1 VPVTVLANEALS
13 ERATRKVKHPI
24 RHCGVCCFGLGPSLG
39 PLSRIRL
46 EAQMTEPYSP
56 IRPVSRKAQII
67 GGAIALAV
75 LAGVVWLAWSLM
87 HADKGGEGGQGG
99 GFGGPGGPGGGGGR
113 RGGPASTVAVAT
125 AGQADLPVIIE
136 ALGTVTPAA
145 TVTVRPQVSGV
156 ITQVMFKEGQMVR
169 AGQPLVQIDPR
180 QFQMD
185 LMSAQGSLTRD
196 EAQLSAAK
204 VTLARYQTLLTQD
217 SIARQEVDTQ
227 AATVKQL
234 TGTVMADKAAVG
246 TAQLNVGY
254 SRIIAPVSGRVGLRV
269 VDVGNYI
276 ASGDTAGVAVITTV
290 SPIDVEF
297 TVPQDDVPRIGA
309 RANSGA
315 VLPVTAL
322 DRTRVTTLDKGVFS
336 TLDNLVDTGTGT
348 VKAKAR
354 FANAGGTLFPSQF
367 VNVRLE
373 LDNLKGAVVVPATA
387 LRQGSDGAFV
397 WVLGADQTVSKRKVT
412 AGPST
417 TTQVSIA
424 TGLKVGEK
432 VITEGGDRLT
442 EGGKVQLPG
451 QAAKGQRAGKGKG
464 QGGQG
469 QGGERRRRQAE

>member
-1 VPVTVLANEALS
+1 MTALPPHQP
-13 ERATRKVKHPI
+13 RT
-24 RHCGVCCFGLGPSLG
+24 
-39 PLSRIRL
+39 
-46 EAQMTEPYSP
+46 
-56 IRPVSRKAQII
+56 VSRKAQII

-75 LAGVVWLAWSLM
+75 LAGIVWLAWALM
-87 HADKGGEGGQGG
+87 HAAPSAGAAGGG
-99 GFGGPGGPGGGGGR
+99 GFGGGPGGGGR
-113 RGGPASTVAVAT
+113 RGPASTVAVAT
-125 AGQADLPVIIE
+125 ASQADLPVIIE
-136 ALGTVTPAA
+136 ALGAVTPAA
-145 TVTVRPQVSGV
+145 TVTVRPQVSGT
-156 ITQVMFKEGQMVR
+156 ITQVLFKEGQMVR
-169 AGQPLVQIDPR
+169 AGQALAQIDPR

-185 LMSAQGSLTRD
+185 LMQAQGNLTRD
-196 EAQLSAAK
+196 EAQLASAR
-204 VTLARYQTLLTQD
+204 VTLARFQTLLTQD

-234 TGTVMADKAAVG
+234 QGTVMADRAAVG
-246 TAQLNVGY
+246 TAQLNLGY
-254 SRIIAPVSGRVGLRV
+254 ARIVAPVSGRVGLRV

-276 ASGDTAGVAVITTV
+276 AAGDANGVAVVTTV

-309 RANSGA
+309 RVATGA

-322 DRTRVTTLDKGVFS
+322 DRTRTLTLDKGTFS
-336 TLDNLVDTGTGT
+336 TLDNVVDTGTGT

-373 LDNLKGAVVVPATA
+373 LDNIKGAVVVPATA
-387 LRQGSDGAFV
+387 LRQSADGAFV
-397 WVLGADQTVSKRKVT
+397 WVLNADQTVSKRKVT

-417 TTQVSIA
+417 TTQVSLA

-451 QAAKGQRAGKGKG
+451 QAAQRPGQGKGK
-464 QGGQG
+464 G
-469 QGGERRRRQAE
+469 QGGERRRRQQQAQ

>member
-1 VPVTVLANEALS
+1 
-13 ERATRKVKHPI
+13 
-24 RHCGVCCFGLGPSLG
+24 
-39 PLSRIRL
+39 
-46 EAQMTEPYSP
+46 MTEPYRP

-75 LAGVVWLAWSLM
+75 LAGIVWLAWSLM
-87 HADKGGEGGQGG
+87 HAPKTEGGA
-99 GFGGPGGPGGGGGR
+99 GGPGSGPGGGGGGGR

-125 AGQADLPVIIE
+125 ASQTDLPVIIE

-145 TVTVRPQVSGV
+145 TVTVRPQVAGV
-156 ITQVMFKEGQMVR
+156 ITQVLFREGQMVR

-185 LMSAQGSLTRD
+185 LLQAQGNLTRD
-196 EAQLSAAK
+196 QAQLASAR
-204 VTLARYQTLLTQD
+204 VTLSRFQTLLTQD

-234 TGTVMADKAAVG
+234 QGSVMADQAAVG
-246 TAQLNVGY
+246 TARLNVGY
-254 SRIIAPVSGRVGLRV
+254 ARIVAPVSGRVGLRV

-276 ASGDTAGVAVITTV
+276 GAGDAAGVAVITTV

-322 DRTRVTTLDKGVFS
+322 DRTRTTTLDKGTFS
-336 TLDNLVDTGTGT
+336 TLDNVVDVGTGT

-373 LDNLKGAVVVPATA
+373 LDTIRDAVVVPATA
-387 LRQGSDGAFV
+387 LRQSSDGAFV
-397 WVLGADQTVSKRKVT
+397 WVLGEGQTVHKRKVT

-432 VITEGGDRLT
+432 VITEGGDRLR

-451 QAAKGQRAGKGKG
+451 QAAGRTGQGKGKGQRAGKGE
-464 QGGQG
+464 GGAQG
-469 QGGERRRRQAE
+469 QGGERRRRQQAE

>member
-1 VPVTVLANEALS
+1 
-13 ERATRKVKHPI
+13 
-24 RHCGVCCFGLGPSLG
+24 
-39 PLSRIRL
+39 
-46 EAQMTEPYSP
+46 MTEPHRP
-56 IRPVSRKAQII
+56 IRSVSRKAQII

-87 HADKGGEGGQGG
+87 HAPKGEGGA
-99 GFGGPGGPGGGGGR
+99 GGPGGGPGGGFGGGGGR
-113 RGGPASTVAVAT
+113 RGPASTVAVAT
-125 AGQADLPVIIE
+125 ASQTDLPVVIE

-145 TVTVRPQVSGV
+145 TVTVRPQVAGV

-185 LMSAQGSLTRD
+185 LMQAQGNLTRD
-196 EAQLSAAK
+196 EAQLASAQ

-234 TGTVMADKAAVG
+234 QGTVMADRAAVG
-246 TAQLNVGY
+246 TARLNVGY
-254 SRIIAPVSGRVGLRV
+254 ARIIAPVSGRVGLRV

-276 ASGDTAGVAVITTV
+276 GAGDASGVAVITTV

-315 VLPVTAL
+315 ALAVTAL
-322 DRTRVTTLDKGVFS
+322 DRTRTTTLDKGTFS
-336 TLDNLVDTGTGT
+336 TLDNVVDVGTGT

-373 LDNLKGAVVVPATA
+373 LDTIRGAVVVPSTA
-387 LRQGSDGAFV
+387 LRQSSDGAFV
-397 WVLGADQTVSKRKVT
+397 WVLGEGQTVHKRKVT

-417 TTQVSIA
+417 TAQVSIA
-424 TGLKVGEK
+424 SGLKVGEK
-432 VITEGGDRLT
+432 VITEGGDRLR

-451 QAAKGQRAGKGKG
+451 QAAGRMGQGKGKG
-464 QGGQG
+464 QHAGKAGEGGQGQG
-469 QGGERRRRQAE
+469 QGGERRRRQQAE